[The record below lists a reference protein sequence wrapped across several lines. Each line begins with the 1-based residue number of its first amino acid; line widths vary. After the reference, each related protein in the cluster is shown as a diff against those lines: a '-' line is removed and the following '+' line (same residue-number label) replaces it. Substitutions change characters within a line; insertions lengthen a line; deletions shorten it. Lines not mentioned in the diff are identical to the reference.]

1 MVMLNITHGHQV
13 GDNHIPDIL
22 PGSIVKT
29 HQDLLK
35 PVKIKPKTC
44 QNLSSLIYLNL
55 SKLDFFFR

>member
-13 GDNHIPDIL
+13 GDNYIPDIF

-35 PVKIKPKTC
+35 LVKIKPKTC

-55 SKLDFFFR
+55 SKLVFS